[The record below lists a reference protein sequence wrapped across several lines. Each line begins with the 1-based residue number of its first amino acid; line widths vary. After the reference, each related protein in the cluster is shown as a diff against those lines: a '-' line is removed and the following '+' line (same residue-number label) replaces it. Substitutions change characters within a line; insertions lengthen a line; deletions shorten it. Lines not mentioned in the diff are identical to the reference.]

1 MAFIQITPSEQNRT
15 YGVFKRGGIILP
27 LIPPYEGG
35 TMILEKGSL
44 RGAKPLFL
52 NSPLPLNEGKGDT
65 GG

>member
-52 NSPLPLNEGKGDT
+52 NSPFP
-65 GG
+65 